1 MSSRSKHKKFEIASN
16 VNEIHKV
23 EKELEL
29 FCKQNGMAKN
39 QIVNCAIAVTEV
51 VNNAIRHGN
60 KENPQKKVF
69 IEFIVSGNR
78 IKINI
83 TDQGSGFDP
92 ESLEDPLHPD
102 NVLKESGRGIF
113 IARQLMDDIH
123 YKFSS
128 KGTTISLSK
137 LIKNQ

>member
-60 KENPQKKVF
+60 KEKTKKKVF